1 MKLRHRFD
9 RRSML
14 VAALGLVACA
24 LCATPAVPA
33 DGTVAA
39 EAWADTLHVAA
50 PRVTLAEIIADIG
63 RRQRADRD
71 SLRSV
76 AFTAV
81 VTTVRSPNGRAA
93 DAAAGDLRGDW
104 ELEESALRYEQ
115 QRGRPDRIV
124 RLWERKQSFRDGV
137 PQPATESTHVK
148 PAWQPRPMEMVDD
161 LPFAEGGAKLYRYEL
176 LESKLVGGSLVHVV
190 SFSPRDRFAPLPSGT
205 IWVDIAD
212 FAIRRVDARFGEA
225 VPFPWVIR
233 GIPHYRQRQAPC
245 GGVWF
250 PMLETARVEMRDLPL
265 AGGGGTWDLKVE
277 LRDIVINGEPCD
289 GAAGA
294 NGAVGGDDPG
304 AALFWAAIDELW
316 EAEMPEPLRQPSS
329 LATARLDSLSREG
342 VRALAAMPAR
352 PPVGVRL
359 RPAGLAFN
367 RAQGLAP
374 RAGATIGRLGGAL
387 RLDSELGWGLDDR
400 RAVWGAGLSLR
411 GGAGL
416 TLRASATRTTAAF
429 GGDGRTGQRSWSA
442 LLWGS
447 DPNHH
452 FDRTLLAVSARWQ
465 PGRAAAPRAWL
476 EAGWSQ
482 ARELPLAVHQRW
494 NVLGRAL
501 RPDQRLGDMLAADAV
516 DAVTAR
522 LDGGARLGA
531 LLVGAGVASHRL
543 SPRVPGFTGD
553 DVDVMGWHWS
563 ARWQRP
569 DALGNRWTL
578 RAGGRGVDGP
588 APAQHRVWLG
598 DWRGDG
604 GRSAGGAEG
613 GSLCGWPAGSL
624 LGDRGAWASL
634 ELDLNVDPW
643 RALRVPGLRGLQ
655 LRPLVFAEWAGAW
668 GRAGEDWPGADELP
682 DHPRAGLGVRG
693 DGAPPTGTRAD
704 VGLGFSRRV
713 DLPVMGVGSRVEL
726 RAARAVGEAAGGQD
740 WRFVVGIGR

>member
-265 AGGGGTWDLKVE
+265 AGGGGTWELKVE

-374 RAGATIGRLGGAL
+374 RVGATIGRLGGAL
-387 RLDSELGWGLDDR
+387 RLDTELGAGLDDR
-400 RAVWGAGLSLR
+400 RVMWGAGLSLR

-416 TLRASATRTTAAF
+416 TLRAGAARTTAAF

-442 LLWGS
+442 LLWGG
-447 DPNHH
+447 DPNHY
-452 FDRTLLAVSARWQ
+452 FDRTALAVSARWQ
-465 PGRAAAPRAWL
+465 HGRAAAPRAWL
-476 EAGWSQ
+476 ETGWSQ

-494 NVLGRAL
+494 NALGRGL
-501 RPDQRLGDMLAADAV
+501 RPDGMLAADAA
-516 DAVTAR
+516 DLRALR
-522 LDGGARLGA
+522 LDGGALLGA
-531 LLVGAGVASHRL
+531 LAVGAGVASL
-543 SPRVPGFTGD
+543 NVSPRVPGWSGD
-553 DVDVMGWHWS
+553 DVDLVGWHWS

-569 DALGNRWTL
+569 DALGNRWTV
-578 RAGGRGVDGP
+578 RAGGRGVDGA

-598 DWRGDG
+598 DWRVD
-604 GRSAGGAEG
+604 GAEG

-668 GRAGEDWPGADELP
+668 GRAGESWPGADGVAA
-682 DHPRAGLGVRG
+682 DGRAGVGVRG
-693 DGAPPTGTRAD
+693 DGAPPTGSRAD

-713 DLPVMGVGSRVEL
+713 DLPLVGIGSRVEL